1 MAKGVHGGVTMKK
14 FLSIFLAIIIVGLTV
29 ILGIQEPIIA
39 KAEEA
44 KVNSFINDTVELIRE
59 NDVGKNFIIEE
70 TEESQGVTLAA
81 LEEEPSDTTFQA
93 CRLIVKSDNSVDKLN
108 SIGMA
113 SGFQNYHI
121 VQFATE
127 KDTENAYN
135 IYLSDENI
143 ISVTPDK
150 VYNATCDYE
159 VDYNGMITYKNN
171 PPQTL
176 ESWGSKVTGLYDV
189 KHYIELNN
197 FSLDEIVVGV
207 LDSGIDLN
215 HEFFKDRIVRT
226 LFNSASDGDES
237 NETDISSFWHGT
249 SVSSVIVDSTPQNVK
264 VANYRFINAQDQSTV
279 TATVS
284 AILAAIDDKVDII
297 NASFLVADESGII
310 QDALNEA
317 HKASIPIIAG
327 AGNDSWYIETFS
339 SCLPAADEKV
349 ITVAALS
356 ENWLPTSW
364 TAYSR
369 CVDLI
374 APGENINTAYGK
386 NAYCVNSGTSFSAPL
401 VSALVAMLKTV
412 YPNCS
417 TNEIEMKIESTA
429 NPTDLIADSDL
440 FGYGVIDAISACG
453 FKRTDTPIVNYDSGK
468 YIGEIQVEIS
478 ADIDCEVYYTIDG
491 SYPTKNNGT
500 LYTEPINLSNDI
512 LYFKA
517 IAYSENLL
525 KSECVKRFYRLQTV
539 GVDNSFTI
547 SEEGKILSYTDDG
560 IVDLIIP
567 ESING
572 ITVSDIQS
580 GTFSE
585 ATFLGVSLPNCLK
598 NVPSGSFLGNQ
609 TLMFAEGANVTTIES
624 AAFYNCPNLYSVDFP
639 LTETIGNQ
647 AFYCTVSLSQA
658 EFYNCREIGNR
669 AFMGDSCLR
678 RAYFPSLNIMG
689 YDCFNGCSMLSD
701 VYVPNLNEFTYWS
714 NKFGGQFAACE
725 LFNGLDLPCVEEIG
739 LGTFHNSRSTIPFS
753 EYSYLS
759 KLEFSNVKELKSLP
773 IGLCSLYNISVRL
786 VLPSTLQNC
795 SANEITNATSDWYIV
810 YGTEGTY
817 AEKWAKENG
826 FEFIAISE
834 ENKEAAIIT
843 KLPESY
849 YSYMRPLEA
858 DVAGFNKTYQWYG
871 ANSDDNTDAIIINGA
886 TERKF
891 DPNKYKQYKY
901 YFCVVTSTDVGY
913 EPIEIRTGV
922 TENKSYIPAEEPE
935 KELADYAAL
944 DEVISEIPED
954 LTIYTEESVA
964 NLKAVEE
971 SIDRNLDITNQEK
984 ISEYVEAI
992 KNAIDSLEVKPA
1004 DYSVLNAVLTT
1015 VPTNLSIYTDETVV
1029 ALNDV
1034 INSIDKSLDITK
1046 QEKIGEYV
1054 IAITNAIAALELKS
1068 ADYAEL
1074 EEVLKTVPN
1083 DLSIYTDASSAD
1095 LKTILAEINKNL
1107 DITNQ
1112 EQVDKWAEAIPAA
1125 VEKLVLKPADYS
1137 ELKKA
1142 LATVPSDLSIYT
1154 EESVFA
1160 LQKVIDSI
1168 DYSLDITQQEK
1179 VDEYVKQIDNAVNN
1193 LKKECWFIRFIKAI
1207 ISFFNRI
1214 LMNIKLLFS

>member
-1 MAKGVHGGVTMKK
+1 MKK
-14 FLSIFLAIIIVGLTV
+14 LLSIFLAIIIVGLTV

-44 KVNSFINDTVELIRE
+44 RVNSFINDTVELIRE
-59 NDVGKNFIIEE
+59 NDVDKNFIVKE
-70 TEESQGVTLAA
+70 TEKSQGVTLAA
-81 LEEEPSDTTFQA
+81 VEEEPSDTTFQT
-93 CRLIVKSDNSVDKLN
+93 CRLIVKSDNSIDTLN
-108 SIGMA
+108 SIGIV
-113 SGFQNYHI
+113 SGFKNYYI

-127 KDTENAYN
+127 EDTENAYN

-150 VYNATCDYE
+150 IYNATCDYE

-176 ESWGSKVTGLYDV
+176 ESWGSEVTGLYDV

-197 FSLDEIVVGV
+197 FALDEIVVGV
-207 LDSGIDLN
+207 LDSGINLN

-226 LFNSASDGDES
+226 LFNSASDGEES

-279 TATVS
+279 TATAS
-284 AILAAIDDKVDII
+284 AILAAINDKVDII

-327 AGNDSWYIETFS
+327 AGNDSWYVETFS
-339 SCLPAADEKV
+339 FCLPAADEKV

-386 NAYCVNSGTSFSAPL
+386 NAYCVNNGTSFSAPL

-417 TNEIEMKIESTA
+417 TNEIEMKMESTA

-500 LYTEPINLSNDI
+500 LYTEPINLSNNI

-539 GVDNSFTI
+539 GVENSFTI

-572 ITVSDIQS
+572 ITVSDIES
-580 GTFSE
+580 ETFSE

-773 IGLCSLYNISVRL
+773 IGLCSLYNVSVRL

-843 KLPESY
+843 DLPQSY

-858 DVAGFNKTYQWYG
+858 DVAGFNRTYQWYG
-871 ANSDDNTDAIIINGA
+871 TNSDDNTDAIAINGA

-891 DPNKYKQYKY
+891 DPNEYRQYKY
-901 YFCVVTSTDVGY
+901 YYCVVTSTDVGY
-913 EPIEIRTGV
+913 DPIEIRTGV
-922 TENKSYIPAEEPE
+922 TENKSYVASQEPE
-935 KELADYAAL
+935 KEPADYTAL
-944 DEVISEIPED
+944 DEALSEIPED

-984 ISEYVEAI
+984 IAEYVEAI
-992 KNAIDSLEVKPA
+992 RNAIDALEVKPA
-1004 DYSVLNAVLTT
+1004 DYSALDDVLAT
-1015 VPTNLSIYTDETVV
+1015 VPTSLSIYTDQSVA

-1046 QEKIGEYV
+1046 QEKIDEYV

-1074 EEVLKTVPN
+1074 EEVLKTVPD
-1083 DLSIYTDASSAD
+1083 DLSIYTNNSSAE
-1095 LKTILAEINKNL
+1095 LKSLLAEIDKNL

-1112 EQVDKWAEAIPAA
+1112 VQVDKWTEEILIA

-1137 ELKKA
+1137 ALKKA

-1154 EESVFA
+1154 PESVA
-1160 LQKVIDSI
+1160 KLESIIDSI
-1168 DYSLDITQQEK
+1168 DYCLDITQQEK
-1179 VDEYVKQIDNAVNN
+1179 VDEYTEQITQAIEN
-1193 LKKECWFIRFIKAI
+1193 LEEECWIIRLFRMI
-1207 ISFFNRI
+1207 ICFFKDII
-1214 LMNIKLLFS
+1214 LCF